1 MRLKLAE
8 RNKDGPSLPLLPR
21 ESSLPVKKNQMK
33 KKKKKKIRRQNTYQ
47 FQAVEM
53 NHDKTEREP
62 CS

>member
-33 KKKKKKIRRQNTYQ
+33 KKKKRQNTYQ

>member
-1 MRLKLAE
+1 MRVKLAE

-21 ESSLPVKKNQMK
+21 ESLLVKKK
-33 KKKKKKIRRQNTYQ
+33 HEKKKIRRQNTYQ

-53 NHDKTEREP
+53 NHDKTEREL